1 MKRVKKIASLILAFV
16 LAFVLAVP
24 AFAATTNIK
33 IEGGANG
40 AEYKAYRLLNA
51 TEGNNS
57 NFAYTVNERYS
68 EVLKSVTEKTTD
80 TDIIDYISKLDEK
93 NLRTFA
99 DTVYAQIKALGEE
112 FGADVTTT
120 NNKFEGVEQ
129 GYYLIA
135 ETKTGEDPDSYSLV
149 MLNTAGKNDLTVT
162 TKEDVPKLEKK
173 VQEKNDS
180 TGDVSDWQ
188 DGADYDVNDHVPF
201 KLTGTLPENYDSYE
215 TYKYVFHDVQY
226 EGLTFEPDSVKVYAV
241 KGDNEPTDN
250 DEIDESNYKVTEGLE
265 DKNKCTFEVAFANLK
280 EVTTV
285 KGRKIDK
292 DSKIIVT
299 YTSILNDKSEIG
311 SKGNPNQAK
320 LEFSNNPYGDGTGE
334 TPFDKVIVFTYKLV
348 ANKVDKDNQ
357 PLEGAG
363 FTLYKFDKDTNDYVA
378 VGSEITGVTTFE
390 FNRLDAGQYKLVE
403 TTVPAG
409 YNKAEDLIFTVE
421 ATYDTNADEPAFKDL
436 VVKDAEGRVISGTNA
451 EAGQTVTFTVSTKD
465 GSASTNIVNHTGTE
479 LPSTG
484 GIGTTIFYLTGT
496 ILVLGAVVLLIT
508 KKRMEKEEK

>member
-57 NFAYTVNERYS
+57 NFAYTVNETYR

-80 TDIIDYISKLDEK
+80 TDIVDYISKLNETG
-93 NLRTFA
+93 LREFA
-99 DTVYAQIKALGEE
+99 DTIYLRIKDLD
-112 FGADVTTT
+112 ADVTTT
-120 NNKFEGVEQ
+120 NNEFEGVEQ

-149 MLNTAGKNDLTVT
+149 MLNTAGKDELTVT
-162 TKEDVPKLEKK
+162 TKEDVPKIEKK
-173 VQEKNDS
+173 LKEKNDS
-180 TGDVSDWQ
+180 TGTVTDWQ

-201 KLTGTLPENYDSYE
+201 KLTGTLPNNYASYE
-215 TYKYVFHDVQY
+215 TYKYVFHDEQSA
-226 EGLTFEPDSVKVYAV
+226 GLTFESDSVRVYV
-241 KGDNEPTDN
+241 EKGSDKTEVPASKY
-250 DEIDESNYKVTEGLE
+250 EVVTEGLE
-265 DKNKCTFEVAFANLK
+265 DGCTFEVVFENLK
-280 EVTTV
+280 EVTTE
-285 KGRKIDK
+285 K
-292 DSKIIVT
+292 DSRIVVE
-299 YTSILNDKSEIG
+299 YTSILNENSVIG
-311 SKGNPNQAK
+311 STGNPNQAK
-320 LEFSNNPYGDGTGE
+320 LEFSNNPYGTGTGK

-348 ANKVDKDNQ
+348 ANKVDKENK

-363 FTLYKFDKDTNDYVA
+363 FTLYKFDKETNDYVA
-378 VGSEITGVTTFE
+378 VGSEITGVTTFNFE
-390 FNRLDAGQYKLVE
+390 RLDAGQYKLVE

-421 ATYDTNADEPAFKDL
+421 ATYDINADEPAFKDL

-451 EAGQTVTFTVSTKD
+451 EAGQTITFTVSTKD
-465 GSASTNIVNHTGTE
+465 GSATTNIVNHTGTE